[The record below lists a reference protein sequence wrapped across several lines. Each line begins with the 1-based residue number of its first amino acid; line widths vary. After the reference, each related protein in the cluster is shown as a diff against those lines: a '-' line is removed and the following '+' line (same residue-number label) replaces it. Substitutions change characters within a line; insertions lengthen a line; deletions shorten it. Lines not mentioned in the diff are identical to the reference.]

1 MCCKRHWCF
10 NFRCCWDCIH
20 HYMVTC
26 HFPLLLSSKLYIAV
40 LRCWF
45 YVHHFHEFIHVA
57 NLCSDLCYCISTHFV
72 TAQLLWL
79 WCLSLDNITM
89 LTAVPLVFVKSSQSA
104 LAVSD
109 RKVFEDGVIS
119 DEKQQESYAFSWVT
133 AWHATLTA
141 ATLMW
146 KSLMPI
152 LW

>member
-1 MCCKRHWCF
+1 M
-10 NFRCCWDCIH
+10 
-20 HYMVTC
+20 
-26 HFPLLLSSKLYIAV
+26 
-40 LRCWF
+40 
-45 YVHHFHEFIHVA
+45 
-57 NLCSDLCYCISTHFV
+57 YCITTHFV

-133 AWHATLTA
+133 A
-141 ATLMW
+141 
-146 KSLMPI
+146 
-152 LW
+152 